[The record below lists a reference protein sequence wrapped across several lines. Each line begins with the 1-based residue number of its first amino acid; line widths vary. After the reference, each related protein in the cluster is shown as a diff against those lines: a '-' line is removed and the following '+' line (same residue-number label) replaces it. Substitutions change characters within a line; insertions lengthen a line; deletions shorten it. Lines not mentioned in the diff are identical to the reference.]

1 MFTMSIAHYALCI
14 AHCMRIASSPL
25 LGRIFMEICPVQ
37 IFFVPLRGDYVPWAA
52 AALYGVW
59 RIRKSRK
66 LTNKLIQINQLKIY
80 VVKRFI
86 YWP

>member
-1 MFTMSIAHYALCI
+1 M
-14 AHCMRIASSPL
+14 
-25 LGRIFMEICPVQ
+25 IFVEICHTH
-37 IFFVPLRGDYVPWAA
+37 IFFVPLRGDCVRWATM
-52 AALYGVW
+52 ALCGV
-59 RIRKSRK
+59 RHIRKRRE